1 MESSFEVEDCLE
13 LLKELAPE
21 DQELWLSDDEK
32 RLAAEKIL
40 PSSLQSLLIS
50 VKDAFGV
57 ENDMNKI
64 ASKERNRGVVKLLED
79 ESVYKGQEDADEKTK
94 KLRQAIYR
102 AQMNARRRG

>member
-21 DQELWLSDDEK
+21 DQELWLSYDEK
-32 RLAAEKIL
+32 CLAAEKIL
-40 PSSLQSLLIS
+40 PSLQSLLIS

-57 ENDMNKI
+57 EIDMNKI